1 MTVERRTDIRVPI
14 VEEVLLSLP
23 QGFRLCKLH
32 DISFTGALLNVYWGA
47 LTRGAKVDL
56 MITLSYGD
64 EEKVFH
70 IPSEIAR
77 ITDSGT
83 AIHFLRVD
91 PETHEALEGLI
102 EHGIQHAE
110 DKKPGGGPPPFS
122 IGT

>member
-14 VEEVLLSLP
+14 VEEVILSLP
-23 QGFRLCKLH
+23 QGFRMCKLH
-32 DISFTGALLNVYWGA
+32 DISFTGALVNVYWAA

-83 AIHFLRVD
+83 AIHFRQVD

-102 EHGIQHAE
+102 EHGIKHAD
-110 DKKPGGGPPPFS
+110 DKKTGGGPPPFT

>member
-1 MTVERRTDIRVPI
+1 MNADRRSDARVPV
-14 VEEVLLSLP
+14 VEEVILSLP

-47 LTRGAKVDL
+47 LTRGANVDL

-70 IPSEIAR
+70 IPSEVAR
-77 ITDSGT
+77 VTDSGT
-83 AIHFLRVD
+83 AIHFRRVD
-91 PETHEALEGLI
+91 PEVHEALDGLI
-102 EHGIQHAE
+102 RHGIRHADE
-110 DKKPGGGPPPFS
+110 KPKGPPPPIT